1 MINIVTQVIDHAVG
15 QITDIFKSKL
25 ENYIDERNKD
35 SSWNNVVQEAIKAT
49 EGIDEEIGK

>member
-1 MINIVTQVIDHAVG
+1 MINIVTQVIDRAVG

-25 ENYIDERNKD
+25 ENCIDERNKD

-49 EGIDEEIGK
+49 